1 MSTKELKNIAK
12 ERNLK
17 NYHNLSKED
26 LSRMLKIPIFKTKR
40 YYQNIAKDRNLKNY
54 HNLNKADLIQ
64 LLNMQPEIPISEKPE
79 KPIPKPIPIA
89 EKPIPKPIPIS
100 EKPIPAPRRKPIP
113 APRKISEKPISEK
126 PIPAPRRKP
135 IPISEKPIP
144 ISEKPIPAPRRKPIP
159 APRQNPPTIQKAID
173 TMLGWVDW
181 FRESGKK
188 ITQPISSALNTL
200 KEKINTLFE
209 EKFEVRDGQS
219 ALRQFTREKIIDG
232 KPGYDP
238 KTFFQKTRNILI
250 KFFQEN
256 QNTKMKMIL
265 ICQMQKTDLTT
276 GETIEVEADFHSDIE
291 INIAEKDDK
300 KLLDKMIARIEEV
313 LANFQQSGS
322 NWVFQE
328 IRRLEIHFANWQ
340 PIRGSTFIP
349 LPTKFKNKRAVV
361 NIKNEDNQCFKWCI
375 ARALNPVDKNPNRIT
390 KELIEQAKS
399 LNWNG
404 LKFPVGLKAI
414 KIFET
419 NNPSIAINV
428 FGFEDEV
435 YPLKISKEKKINNI
449 DLLLISD
456 ENKQHYCLINN
467 LSRLIRSSLTN
478 HNGPVEICRS
488 CLNHFPDK
496 DKLQN
501 HEKYCFQN
509 EAIKIEMPKEGS
521 SISFKHHNRAIKV
534 PFVVYADF
542 EAFTKEIKMIPQNDR
557 VSFTQKYQH
566 HQPSGF
572 CYKIVGQNIKR
583 CALFRATE
591 NEDVSRKFV
600 EMLEE
605 DIKKI
610 FQQFNFSKKMAP
622 LTAQELREFLKAPIC
637 WICQKKFQE
646 NDKKVRDHDHFT
658 GKFRGAAH
666 NQCNLQFKKPK
677 FTPVIFHNLSGYD
690 AHLFVKNLGVSEG
703 NIKCIPNNE
712 EKYISFSKEIVVDSW
727 EKDGKKVEVKH
738 EIRFLDSF
746 KFMASS
752 LGGLADNLARSGME
766 KFQNLKKEFKHFEL
780 LTQKG
785 IYPYDYMDC
794 VEKFSET
801 QLPAK
806 EDFYSKLND
815 CEITDKEYKQAQ
827 DIWEKFQIRN
837 LGEYHDLYL
846 KTDVLLLADVFEEFR
861 NICLENYNLDPAW
874 YYTSPGLSWD
884 ALLKHSK
891 VNLEL
896 LTDPDMLLMFE
907 KGIRG
912 GISMISNRH
921 GRANNKFMKEK
932 FDSSQPS
939 KFVPYLDANNLYGW
953 AMMKPL
959 PVGDFHWM
967 TGDELEN
974 WMEFPCVLEVDL
986 EYPAELHDFHNDY
999 PLAPERI
1006 KINKVEKLIP
1016 TLRDKQ
1022 KYVLHRENLQLYLS
1036 LGLKLKWI
1044 HRGIKFRE
1052 KPWMKSYIE
1061 LNTDLRTKG
1070 KNDFEKDF
1078 FKLMN
1083 NSVFGKT
1090 MENIRNRVDVRLVE
1104 NREKAQKLIAKPNL
1118 KHWVCFDENLI
1129 GIHLKRIK
1137 LVFNKPVYCGMSI
1150 LDLSKTLIYDFHY
1163 NYIIPKFGKKQKLL
1177 FTDTDSLC
1185 YEIETDDFFAEI
1197 ADDVEEMF
1205 DTSNF
1210 DKNHPSGIQGK
1221 NKKVPGMM
1229 KDEAGGKIIE
1239 EFVGLRSKL
1248 YSYKMFEGKEE
1259 KKCKGIKKVVVKKQI
1274 SFEDY
1279 KECLLSKQPQMR
1291 KMNVIR
1297 SHQHEIFSETVNKIA
1312 LAADDDKRIILDDGI
1327 STLAFGNKNLHIK

>member
-1 MSTKELKNIAK
+1 MVTRKELKNIAK
-12 ERNLK
+12 ERKLQ

-54 HNLNKADLIQ
+54 QNLKKADLIQ
-64 LLNMQPEIPISEKPE
+64 LLNRNPEIPE
-79 KPIPKPIPIA
+79 KPIPKP
-89 EKPIPKPIPIS
+89 
-100 EKPIPAPRRKPIP
+100 EKPIPAPRR
-113 APRKISEKPISEK
+113 KPISEK

-135 IPISEKPIP
+135 ISEKP
-144 ISEKPIPAPRRKPIP
+144 EKPIPAPRRKPIP
-159 APRQNPPTIQKAID
+159 KPEKPIPAPRRNPPTIQKAID

-200 KEKINTLFE
+200 RKNINTLFE

-219 ALRQFTREKIIDG
+219 ALRQFTREKIIEG

-238 KTFFQKTRNILI
+238 KTFFKKTRNMLI

-276 GETIEVEADFHSDIE
+276 GETIEIEADFHSDIE

-328 IRRLEIHFANWQ
+328 IQRLEIHFANWQ
-340 PIRGSTFIP
+340 PLGGATFIP
-349 LPTKFKNKRAVV
+349 LPAKLKNKKGVI
-361 NIKNEDNQCFKWCI
+361 NIKNEDNQCFKWCVV
-375 ARALNPVDKNPNRIT
+375 RALHPVDQNSNRLT
-390 KELIEQAKS
+390 KELVKQSKS

-419 NNPSIAINV
+419 NNPSISINV

-435 YPLKISKEKKINNI
+435 YPLKIAKEKRINNI
-449 DLLLISD
+449 DLLWISD
-456 ENKQHYCLINN
+456 EKKQHYCLIKD
-467 LSRLIRSSLTN
+467 LSKFLRSSLTK
-478 HNGPVEICRS
+478 HSDAVEICRS
-488 CLNHFPDK
+488 CLNHFPK
-496 DKLQN
+496 GKLKN
-501 HEKYCFQN
+501 HEEYCFQN
-509 EAIKIEMPKEGS
+509 ETIKIEMPKEGS
-521 SISFKHHNRAIKV
+521 SISFMHHNRSIKV

-542 EAFTKEIKMIPQNDR
+542 EAFTKEIKPQNDR
-557 VSFTQKYQH
+557 VAFTQKYQH

-583 CALFRATE
+583 CVLFRAKE

-610 FQQFNFSKKMAP
+610 FQQFNFSKKMVISP
-622 LTAQELREFLKAPIC
+622 QEQKDFLNAEFC
-637 WICQKKFQE
+637 WICQKKFKKDE
-646 NDKKVRDHDHFT
+646 KKVRDHDHFT

-666 NQCNLQFKKPK
+666 NKCNLQFKKPQ

-703 NIKCIPNNE
+703 NINCIPNNE
-712 EKYISFSKEIVVDSW
+712 EKYISFSKEIVVDSYD
-727 EKDGKKVEVKH
+727 KDGKTFDVKH

-752 LGGLADNLARSGME
+752 LAGLVDNLARSGME
-766 KFQNLKKEFKHFEL
+766 KFQNLKKEFKENFEL

-785 IYPYDYMDC
+785 IYPYDYMNC
-794 VEKFSET
+794 LEKFSET
-801 QLPAK
+801 QLPIK

-815 CEITDKEYKQAQ
+815 CEITEKEYKHAQ
-827 DIWEKFQIRN
+827 DIWEKFKIRN

-967 TGDELEN
+967 TGDELWN
-974 WMEFPCVLEVDL
+974 WREFPCVLEVDL
-986 EYPAELHDFHNDY
+986 EYPEELHDFHNDY

-1016 TLRDKQ
+1016 TLLKKE
-1022 KYVLHRENLQLYLS
+1022 KYVLHRENLKLYLS

-1090 MENIRNRVDVRLVE
+1090 MENIRNRVDVRLVG

-1150 LDLSKTLIYDFHY
+1150 LDLSKTMIYDFHY
-1163 NYIIPKFGKKQKLL
+1163 NYIIPKFGKK
-1177 FTDTDSLC
+1177 T
-1185 YEIETDDFFAEI
+1185 ETFI
-1197 ADDVEEMF
+1197 
-1205 DTSNF
+1205 
-1210 DKNHPSGIQGK
+1210 
-1221 NKKVPGMM
+1221 
-1229 KDEAGGKIIE
+1229 
-1239 EFVGLRSKL
+1239 
-1248 YSYKMFEGKEE
+1248 Y
-1259 KKCKGIKKVVVKKQI
+1259 
-1274 SFEDY
+1274 
-1279 KECLLSKQPQMR
+1279 
-1291 KMNVIR
+1291 
-1297 SHQHEIFSETVNKIA
+1297 
-1312 LAADDDKRIILDDGI
+1312 
-1327 STLAFGNKNLHIK
+1327 

>member
-1 MSTKELKNIAK
+1 MVTRKELKNIAK
-12 ERNLK
+12 ERKLQ

-26 LSRMLKIPIFKTKR
+26 LSRMLKIPIFLTKR

-54 HNLNKADLIQ
+54 HNLKKAELIQ
-64 LLNMQPEIPISEKPE
+64 LLNMKPEIPIPAPRTKKSVLPE
-79 KPIPKPIPIA
+79 KPIPAPRTKKSVLP
-89 EKPIPKPIPIS
+89 EKPIPAPRTKKSVLP

-113 APRKISEKPISEK
+113 EK
-126 PIPAPRRKP
+126 PIPAPRR
-135 IPISEKPIP
+135 
-144 ISEKPIPAPRRKPIP
+144 
-159 APRQNPPTIQKAID
+159 NIQKAID
-173 TMLGWVDW
+173 TMLGLVEWLK
-181 FRESGKK
+181 ESGKK
-188 ITQPISSALNTL
+188 ITRTISSTLNTL
-200 KEKINTLFE
+200 RKEINILFE

-219 ALRQFTREKIIDG
+219 ALSQFTREKIIDG

-250 KFFQEN
+250 KIFKEN

-291 INIAEKDDK
+291 INIAEKDK
-300 KLLDKMIARIEEV
+300 NKLFDKMIARIAEV

-322 NWVFQE
+322 NWVFQQ
-328 IRRLEIHFANWQ
+328 IQRLELHFANWQ
-340 PIRGSTFIP
+340 PLGGSTFIP
-349 LPTKFKNKRAVV
+349 LPAKIKNKKAVI
-361 NIKNEDNQCFKWCI
+361 NPKNEDNQCFKWCVV
-375 ARALNPVDKNPNRIT
+375 RALNPVKKNSERIT

-404 LKFPVGLKAI
+404 LKFPVDLKQI
-414 KIFET
+414 KIFEN
-419 NNPSIAINV
+419 NNPSISINV
-428 FGFEDEV
+428 FGYEEEV
-435 YPLKISKEKKINNI
+435 YPLKISKEKRINNI
-449 DLLLISD
+449 DLLLIF
-456 ENKQHYCLINN
+456 EEEKQHYCLINN
-467 LSRLIRSSLTN
+467 LSRLIRSKLTK
-478 HNGPVEICRS
+478 HHETAEICRS
-488 CLNHFPDK
+488 CLNHFPNK
-496 DKLQN
+496 DKLKN
-501 HEKYCFQN
+501 HEEYCFQN
-509 EAIKIEMPKEGS
+509 ETIKIEMPKEGS

-542 EAFTKEIKMIPQNDR
+542 EAFTKEIKTIPQNDR
-557 VSFTQKYQH
+557 VAFTQRYQH

-572 CYKIVGQNIKR
+572 CYKIVGRNIKR
-583 CALFRATE
+583 CVLFRATE

-600 EMLEE
+600 EMLEA
-605 DIKKI
+605 DIKNI
-610 FQQFNFSKKMAP
+610 FKQFNFSKKMVP
-622 LTAQELREFLKAPIC
+622 LTTHELTEFLKAEIC
-637 WICQKKFQE
+637 WICQKRFEK
-646 NDKKVRDHDHFT
+646 DKKVRDHDHFT

-712 EKYISFSKEIVVDSW
+712 EKYISFSKEIVVDSY

-752 LGGLADNLARSGME
+752 LAGLVD
-766 KFQNLKKEFKHFEL
+766 NLKKSGLDKFVYLEKEFKEKFEL

-785 IYPYDYMDC
+785 IYPYDYMNSL
-794 VEKFSET
+794 EKFSET

-806 EDFYSKLND
+806 EEFYSKLND
-815 CEITDKEYKQAQ
+815 CGISDEEYDYAET
-827 DIWEKFQIRN
+827 IWEKFELKN

-861 NICLENYNLDPAW
+861 NICMENYSLDPAW

-891 VNLEL
+891 VKLEL
-896 LTDPDMLLMFE
+896 LSDPDMLLMFE

-912 GISMISNRH
+912 GIAMISNRH
-921 GRANNKFMKEK
+921 GQANNKYMKEK

-967 TGDELEN
+967 TNEELEN
-974 WMEFPCVLEVDL
+974 WRDYPCVLEVDL
-986 EYPAELHDFHNDY
+986 EYPEELHETHNDY
-999 PLAPERI
+999 PLAPERL

-1016 TLRDKQ
+1016 TLLKKE
-1022 KYVLHRENLQLYLS
+1022 KYVLHGQNLKLYLE

-1090 MENIRNRVDVRLVE
+1090 MENIRNRVDVRLVG
-1104 NREKAQKLIAKPNL
+1104 NREKAQKLIVKPNL

-1129 GIHLKRIK
+1129 GVHLKRIK
-1137 LVFNKPVYCGMSI
+1137 MVFNKPVYCGMSI

-1163 NYIIPKFGKKQKLL
+1163 NYIIPKFGARQKLL

-1185 YEIETDDFFAEI
+1185 YEIETEDFFADI

-1210 DKNHPSGIQGK
+1210 EKNHPSGIQGK

-1239 EFVGLRSKL
+1239 EFVGLRAKL

-1259 KKCKGIKKVVVKKQI
+1259 KKCKGIKKVVIKKQI
-1274 SFEDY
+1274 SFDDY
-1279 KECLLSKQPQMR
+1279 KECLLSKQTQMR

-1297 SHQHEIFSETVNKIA
+1297 SHQHELYSETVNKIA
-1312 LAADDDKRIILDDGI
+1312 LAADDDKRIILDDGV
-1327 STLAFGNKNLHIK
+1327 STLAFGNKILPK

>member
-1 MSTKELKNIAK
+1 MVTTKELKNIAK
-12 ERNLK
+12 ERKL

-54 HNLNKADLIQ
+54 QNLKIADLVK
-64 LLNMQPEIPISEKPE
+64 LLNMNPEIPE
-79 KPIPKPIPIA
+79 KPIPKPIP
-89 EKPIPKPIPIS
+89 KP
-100 EKPIPAPRRKPIP
+100 
-113 APRKISEKPISEK
+113 EKPISEK

-135 IPISEKPIP
+135 I
-144 ISEKPIPAPRRKPIP
+144 SEKPIPAPRRKPIP
-159 APRQNPPTIQKAID
+159 KPEKPISEKPIPAPRRNPPTIQKAID

-200 KEKINTLFE
+200 QKKINTLFE

-219 ALRQFTREKIIDG
+219 ALRHFTREKIIDG

-238 KTFFQKTRNILI
+238 KTFFQKTRNMLI
-250 KFFQEN
+250 KFFKEN

-291 INIAEKDDK
+291 INIAEKDK
-300 KLLDKMIARIEEV
+300 NKLLDKMIARIEEV

-328 IRRLEIHFANWQ
+328 IIRLEIHFANWQ
-340 PIRGSTFIP
+340 PLGGSTFIP
-349 LPTKFKNKRAVV
+349 LPAKIKNKKAVI
-361 NIKNEDNQCFKWCI
+361 NPKNEDNQCFKWCVV
-375 ARALNPVDKNPNRIT
+375 RALNPVKKNSERIT
-390 KELIEQAKS
+390 KELIKQAKS
-399 LNWNG
+399 LKWNG
-404 LKFPVGLKAI
+404 LKFPVDLKQI
-414 KIFET
+414 KIFEN
-419 NNPSIAINV
+419 NNPSISINV
-428 FGFEDEV
+428 FGYEEEV
-435 YPLKISKEKKINNI
+435 YPLKISKEKRINNI
-449 DLLLISD
+449 DLLLISV
-456 ENKQHYCLINN
+456 EEKQHYCLINN
-467 LSRLIRSSLTN
+467 MSRLIRSKLTK
-478 HNGPVEICRS
+478 HHETAEICRS
-488 CLNHFPDK
+488 CLNHFPNK
-496 DKLQN
+496 DKLKN
-501 HEKYCFQN
+501 HEEYCFQN
-509 EAIKIEMPKEGS
+509 ETIKIEMPKEGS

-542 EAFTKEIKMIPQNDR
+542 EAFTKEIKTIPQNDR
-557 VSFTQKYQH
+557 VAFTQKYQH

-583 CALFRATE
+583 CVLFRATD

-600 EMLEE
+600 KMLEE
-605 DIKKI
+605 DIKNI
-610 FQQFNFSKKMAP
+610 FKQFNFSKKMLP
-622 LTAQELREFLKAPIC
+622 LTTQEQTEFIKAKIC
-637 WICQKKFQE
+637 WICQKGFEKK
-646 NDKKVRDHDHFT
+646 DKKVRDHDHFT

-666 NQCNLQFKKPK
+666 NPCNLQFKKPK

-690 AHLFVKNLGVSEG
+690 AHLFVKNLGKSEG

-712 EKYISFSKEIVVDSW
+712 EKYISFSKEIVVDSY
-727 EKDGKKVEVKH
+727 EKDGKTIETKH

-752 LGGLADNLARSGME
+752 LGGLVDNLKKSGLD
-766 KFQNLKKEFKHFEL
+766 KFQNLKKEFKEKFEHM
-780 LTQKG
+780 TKKG
-785 IYPYDYMDC
+785 VYPYDYMNC
-794 VEKFSET
+794 LEKFSET
-801 QLPAK
+801 QLPPK
-806 EDFYSKLND
+806 KDFYSKLND
-815 CEITDKEYKQAQ
+815 CEITDEEYEHAESIWKEFKLQ
-827 DIWEKFQIRN
+827 N

-861 NICLENYNLDPAW
+861 NICIENYSLDPAW

-891 VNLEL
+891 VELEL

-967 TGDELEN
+967 TKDEIWN
-974 WMEFPCVLEVDL
+974 WMDYPCVLEVDL
-986 EYPAELHDFHNDY
+986 EYPEELHDFHNDY
-999 PLAPERI
+999 PLAPERL

-1016 TLRDKQ
+1016 TLLKKE
-1022 KYVLHRENLQLYLS
+1022 KYVLHRKNLKLYLE

-1044 HRGIKFRE
+1044 HRGIKFWE

-1090 MENIRNRVDVRLVE
+1090 MENIRNRVDVRLVG

-1129 GIHLKRIK
+1129 GVHLKRIK

-1185 YEIETDDFFAEI
+1185 YEIETDDFFADI

-1210 DKNHPSGIQGK
+1210 EKNHPSGIQGK

-1239 EFVGLRSKL
+1239 EFVGLRAKL

-1259 KKCKGIKKVVVKKQI
+1259 KKCKGIKKVVIKKQI
-1274 SFEDY
+1274 SFDDY

-1297 SHQHEIFSETVNKIA
+1297 SHQHELYSETVNKIA

-1327 STLAFGNKNLHIK
+1327 STLAFGNKILP

>member
-1 MSTKELKNIAK
+1 MMSTKELKNIAK
-12 ERNLK
+12 ERKLQ

-54 HNLNKADLIQ
+54 QNLKIADLVK
-64 LLNMQPEIPISEKPE
+64 LLNMNPEIPIPEKPIPEKPISEKPISE
-79 KPIPKPIPIA
+79 KPIPKP
-89 EKPIPKPIPIS
+89 

-113 APRKISEKPISEK
+113 KPEKPISEK

-135 IPISEKPIP
+135 IP
-144 ISEKPIPAPRRKPIP
+144 EKPIPAPRR
-159 APRQNPPTIQKAID
+159 NPPTIQKAID

-200 KEKINTLFE
+200 RKEINTLFE

-256 QNTKMKMIL
+256 PNTKMKMIL

-276 GETIEVEADFHSDIE
+276 GETIEIEADFHSDIE
-291 INIAEKDDK
+291 INIAEKDK
-300 KLLDKMIARIEEV
+300 NKLLDKMIVRIEEV

-322 NWVFQE
+322 NWVFQQ
-328 IRRLEIHFANWQ
+328 IIRLEIHFANWQ
-340 PIRGSTFIP
+340 PLGGSTFIP
-349 LPTKFKNKRAVV
+349 LPAKIKNKKVV
-361 NIKNEDNQCFKWCI
+361 INPKNEDNQCFKWCVV
-375 ARALNPVDKNPNRIT
+375 RALNPVKKNSERIT

-419 NNPSIAINV
+419 NNPSISINV
-428 FGFEDEV
+428 FGYEEEV
-435 YPLKISKEKKINNI
+435 YPLKISKEKRINNI
-449 DLLLISD
+449 DLLWISD
-456 ENKQHYCLINN
+456 EEKQHYCLINN
-467 LSRLIRSSLTN
+467 MSRLIRSKLTK
-478 HNGPVEICRS
+478 HHETAEICRS
-488 CLNHFPDK
+488 CLNHFPNK
-496 DKLQN
+496 DKLKN
-501 HEKYCFQN
+501 HEEYCFQN
-509 EAIKIEMPKEGS
+509 ETIKIEMPKEGS
-521 SISFKHHNRAIKV
+521 SISFKHHNRSIKV

-542 EAFTKEIKMIPQNDR
+542 EAFTKEIKTIPQNDR
-557 VSFTQKYQH
+557 VAFTQKYQH

-583 CALFRATE
+583 CVLFRAAK

-610 FQQFNFSKKMAP
+610 FQQFNFSKKMVISP
-622 LTAQELREFLKAPIC
+622 QEQKDFLNAEFC
-637 WICQKKFQE
+637 WICQKKFKKDE
-646 NDKKVRDHDHFT
+646 KKVRDHDHFT

-666 NQCNLQFKKPK
+666 NKCNLQFKKPQ

-727 EKDGKKVEVKH
+727 EKDGKTFDVKH

-752 LGGLADNLARSGME
+752 LSGLVDNLARSGME
-766 KFQNLKKEFKHFEL
+766 KFQNLKKEFKENFEL

-785 IYPYDYMDC
+785 VYPYDYMNC
-794 VEKFSET
+794 LEKFSET
-801 QLPAK
+801 QLPIK

-815 CEITDKEYKQAQ
+815 CNITDKEYKHAQ
-827 DIWEKFQIRN
+827 DIWEKFGINN

-921 GRANNKFMKEK
+921 GRANNKFMKEQ
-932 FDSSQPS
+932 FDSSRPS
-939 KFVPYLDANNLYGW
+939 KFVTYLDANNLYGW

-959 PVGDFHWM
+959 PVGNFHWM
-967 TGDELEN
+967 TGDELWN

-986 EYPAELHDFHNDY
+986 EYPEELHDFHNDY

-1016 TLRDKQ
+1016 TLLKKE
-1022 KYVLHRENLQLYLS
+1022 KYVLHRENLKLYLS

-1090 MENIRNRVDVRLVE
+1090 MENIRNRVDVRLVG

-1118 KHWVCFDENLI
+1118 KHWICFDENLI

-1150 LDLSKTLIYDFHY
+1150 LDLSKTMIYDFHY

-1185 YEIETDDFFAEI
+1185 YEIETEDFFADI
-1197 ADDVEEMF
+1197 AGDVKELF

-1327 STLAFGNKNLHIK
+1327 STLAFGNKNLLK

>member
-12 ERNLK
+12 ERKLK

-26 LSRMLKIPIFKTKR
+26 LSRILKIPIFLTTR

-54 HNLNKADLIQ
+54 HNLKKADLIQ
-64 LLNMQPEIPISEKPE
+64 LLNMKPEIPIPV
-79 KPIPKPIPIA
+79 
-89 EKPIPKPIPIS
+89 S
-100 EKPIPAPRRKPIP
+100 EKPIPAPRKILEKPIPEKPIPAPRKVAEKPIP
-113 APRKISEKPISEK
+113 APRKIPEKPIPEKPIPAPRKVAEK
-126 PIPAPRRKP
+126 PIPAPRR
-135 IPISEKPIP
+135 
-144 ISEKPIPAPRRKPIP
+144 
-159 APRQNPPTIQKAID
+159 NPPTIQKAID
-173 TMLGWVDW
+173 TMLGWMDW
-181 FRESGKK
+181 LKESGKK
-188 ITQPISSALNTL
+188 ITRPISSALKNL

-209 EKFEVRDGQS
+209 EKFVVRDGQS
-219 ALRQFTREKIIDG
+219 ALSQFTREKIIDG

-250 KFFQEN
+250 KFFKEN
-256 QNTKMKMIL
+256 KNTKMKMIL

-276 GETIEVEADFHSDIE
+276 GDTVEVEADFHSDIE
-291 INIAEKDDK
+291 INIAEKDK
-300 KLLDKMIARIEEV
+300 NKLLDKMIARIEEV

-322 NWVFQE
+322 NWVFQQ
-328 IRRLEIHFANWQ
+328 IIRLEIHFANWQ
-340 PIRGSTFIP
+340 PLGGSTFIP
-349 LPTKFKNKRAVV
+349 LPAKIKNKKAVI
-361 NIKNEDNQCFKWCI
+361 NPKNEDNQCFKWCVV
-375 ARALNPVDKNPNRIT
+375 RALNPVKKNSERIT

-404 LKFPVGLKAI
+404 LKFPVDLKQI
-414 KIFET
+414 KIFEN
-419 NNPSIAINV
+419 NNPSISINV
-428 FGFEDEV
+428 FGYEEEV
-435 YPLKISKEKKINNI
+435 YPLKISKEKRINNI
-449 DLLLISD
+449 DLLLILD
-456 ENKQHYCLINN
+456 EKKQHYCLINN
-467 LSRLIRSSLTN
+467 LSRLIRSKLTK
-478 HNGPVEICRS
+478 HHETAEICRS
-488 CLNHFPDK
+488 CLNHFPDQK
-496 DKLQN
+496 KLKN
-501 HEKYCFQN
+501 HEEYCFQN
-509 EAIKIEMPKEGS
+509 ETIKIEMPKEGS

-542 EAFTKEIKMIPQNDR
+542 EAFTKEIKTIPQNDR
-557 VSFTQKYQH
+557 VAFTQKYQH

-572 CYKIVGQNIKR
+572 CYKIVGRNIKR
-583 CALFRATE
+583 CVLFRATE

-605 DIKKI
+605 DIKNI
-610 FQQFNFSKKMAP
+610 FKQFNFSKKMLP
-622 LTAQELREFLKAPIC
+622 LTTQEQTEFIKAKIC
-637 WICQKKFQE
+637 WICQKRFNEK
-646 NDKKVRDHDHFT
+646 DKKVRDHDHFT

-666 NQCNLQFKKPK
+666 NPCNLQFKKPK

-690 AHLFVKNLGVSEG
+690 AHLFVKNLGKSEG

-712 EKYISFSKEIVVDSW
+712 EKYISFSKEIVVDSY

-752 LGGLADNLARSGME
+752 LGGLVD
-766 KFQNLKKEFKHFEL
+766 NLKKSGLDKFVYLEKEFKEKFEV

-785 IYPYDYMDC
+785 IYPYDYMNSL
-794 VEKFSET
+794 EKFSET
-801 QLPAK
+801 QLPPK
-806 EDFYSKLND
+806 QDFYSKLND
-815 CEITDKEYKQAQ
+815 CGVTDKEYDYAQ
-827 DIWEKFQIRN
+827 TIWEKFELKN

-861 NICLENYNLDPAW
+861 NICMENYSLDPAW
-874 YYTSPGLSWD
+874 YYSSPGLSWD

-891 VNLEL
+891 VKLEL

-921 GRANNKFMKEK
+921 GRANNKYMKEK

-967 TGDELEN
+967 NKEELEN
-974 WMEFPCVLEVDL
+974 WMDYPCVLEVDL
-986 EYPAELHDFHNDY
+986 EYPEELHETHNDY
-999 PLAPERI
+999 PLAPERL

-1016 TLRDKQ
+1016 TLLKKE
-1022 KYVLHRENLQLYLS
+1022 KYVLHGQNLKLYLE

-1090 MENIRNRVDVRLVE
+1090 MENIRNRVDVRLVG
-1104 NREKAQKLIAKPNL
+1104 NREKAQKLIVKPNL

-1129 GIHLKRIK
+1129 GVHLKRIK

-1185 YEIETDDFFAEI
+1185 YEIETDDFFTDI

-1210 DKNHPSGIQGK
+1210 EKNHPSGIHGK

-1239 EFVGLRSKL
+1239 EFVGLRAKL

-1259 KKCKGIKKVVVKKQI
+1259 KKCKGIKKVVIKKQI
-1274 SFEDY
+1274 SFDDY
-1279 KECLLSKQPQMR
+1279 KECLFSGASQMR
-1291 KMNVIR
+1291 KMDVIR
-1297 SHQHEIFSETVNKIA
+1297 SHQHELYSETVNKIA
-1312 LAADDDKRIILDDGI
+1312 LAADDDKRIILDDGV
-1327 STLAFGNKNLHIK
+1327 STLAFGNKILPK

>member
-1 MSTKELKNIAK
+1 MVTRKELKNIAK
-12 ERNLK
+12 ERKL

-54 HNLNKADLIQ
+54 QNLKKADLIQ
-64 LLNMQPEIPISEKPE
+64 LLNMNPEISEKPIPAPRTKKSVLPEKTIPAPRTKKSVLPE
-79 KPIPKPIPIA
+79 KPIPAPRTKKSVLP
-89 EKPIPKPIPIS
+89 

-113 APRKISEKPISEK
+113 K
-126 PIPAPRRKP
+126 PIPAPRR
-135 IPISEKPIP
+135 
-144 ISEKPIPAPRRKPIP
+144 
-159 APRQNPPTIQKAID
+159 NPPTIQKAID

-200 KEKINTLFE
+200 RKKINTLFE

-219 ALRQFTREKIIDG
+219 ALRHFTREKIIDG

-256 QNTKMKMIL
+256 PNTKMKMIL

-322 NWVFQE
+322 NWVFQ
-328 IRRLEIHFANWQ
+328 IQRLEIHFANWQ
-340 PIRGSTFIP
+340 PLGGSTFIP
-349 LPTKFKNKRAVV
+349 LPAKLKNKKGVI
-361 NIKNEDNQCFKWCI
+361 NIKNEDNQCFKWCVV
-375 ARALNPVDKNPNRIT
+375 RALNPVDQNSNRLT
-390 KELIEQAKS
+390 KELVKQSKS

-419 NNPSIAINV
+419 NNPSISINV

-435 YPLKISKEKKINNI
+435 YPLKISKEKRINNI
-449 DLLLISD
+449 DLLWISD
-456 ENKQHYCLINN
+456 EKKQHYCVIKD
-467 LSRLIRSSLTN
+467 LSKFLRSSLTK
-478 HNGPVEICRS
+478 HHETVEICRS
-488 CLNHFPDK
+488 CLNHFPK
-496 DKLQN
+496 GKLKN
-501 HEKYCFQN
+501 HEEYCFQN
-509 EAIKIEMPKEGS
+509 ETIKIEMPKEES
-521 SISFKHHNRAIKV
+521 SISFKHHNRSIKV

-542 EAFTKEIKMIPQNDR
+542 EAFTKEIKTIPQNDR
-557 VSFTQKYQH
+557 VAFTQKYQR

-583 CALFRATE
+583 CVLFRAAK

-610 FQQFNFSKKMAP
+610 FQQFNFSKKMVISP
-622 LTAQELREFLKAPIC
+622 QEQKDFLNAEFC
-637 WICQKKFQE
+637 WICQKKFKKDE
-646 NDKKVRDHDHFT
+646 KKVRDHDHFT

-666 NQCNLQFKKPK
+666 NKCNLQFKKPQ

-727 EKDGKKVEVKH
+727 EKDGKTFDVKH

-752 LGGLADNLARSGME
+752 LAGLVDNLARSGME
-766 KFQNLKKEFKHFEL
+766 KFQNLKKEFKENFEL

-785 IYPYDYMDC
+785 VYPYDYMNC
-794 VEKFSET
+794 LEKFSET
-801 QLPAK
+801 QLPIK

-815 CEITDKEYKQAQ
+815 CNITDKEYKHAQ
-827 DIWEKFQIRN
+827 DIWEKFGINN

-921 GRANNKFMKEK
+921 GRANNKFMKEQ
-932 FDSSQPS
+932 FDSSRPS
-939 KFVPYLDANNLYGW
+939 KFVTYLDANNLYGW

-967 TGDELEN
+967 TGDELER
-974 WMEFPCVLEVDL
+974 WREFPCVLEVDL
-986 EYPAELHDFHNDY
+986 EYPEELHDFHNDY

-1016 TLRDKQ
+1016 TLGDKQ
-1022 KYVLHRENLQLYLS
+1022 KYVLHRENLKLYLS

-1052 KPWMKSYIE
+1052 KPWMRSYIE

-1090 MENIRNRVDVRLVE
+1090 MENIRNRVDVRLVG

-1118 KHWVCFDENLI
+1118 KHWICFDENLI

-1150 LDLSKTLIYDFHY
+1150 LDLSKTMIYDFHY

-1185 YEIETDDFFAEI
+1185 YEIETEDFFADI
-1197 ADDVEEMF
+1197 AGDVKELF

-1239 EFVGLRSKL
+1239 EFVGLRSEL

-1291 KMNVIR
+1291 KINVIR

-1312 LAADDDKRIILDDGI
+1312 LSANDDKRIILDDGI
-1327 STLAFGNKNLHIK
+1327 STLALGNKNLLK

>member
-1 MSTKELKNIAK
+1 MVSTKELKNIAK
-12 ERNLK
+12 EKKLK

-26 LSRMLKIPIFKTKR
+26 LSRMLKIPIFLTKR

-54 HNLNKADLIQ
+54 HNLKKADLIQ
-64 LLNMQPEIPISEKPE
+64 LLNMKPEIPIPV
-79 KPIPKPIPIA
+79 
-89 EKPIPKPIPIS
+89 S

-113 APRKISEKPISEK
+113 EKPIPAPRKVAEKPIPEKPIPAPRKVAEK
-126 PIPAPRRKP
+126 PIPAPRR
-135 IPISEKPIP
+135 
-144 ISEKPIPAPRRKPIP
+144 
-159 APRQNPPTIQKAID
+159 NPPTIQKAID
-173 TMLGWVDW
+173 TMLGWMDW
-181 FRESGKK
+181 LKESGKK
-188 ITQPISSALNTL
+188 ITRPISSALKNL

-209 EKFEVRDGQS
+209 EKFVVRDGQS
-219 ALRQFTREKIIDG
+219 ALRQFAREKIIDG

-250 KFFQEN
+250 KFFKEN
-256 QNTKMKMIL
+256 KNTKMKMIL

-276 GETIEVEADFHSDIE
+276 GDTVEVEADFHSDIE
-291 INIAEKDDK
+291 INIAEKDK
-300 KLLDKMIARIEEV
+300 NKLLDKMIARIEEV

-322 NWVFQE
+322 NWVFQQ
-328 IRRLEIHFANWQ
+328 IIRLEIHFANWQ
-340 PIRGSTFIP
+340 PLGGSTFIP
-349 LPTKFKNKRAVV
+349 LPAKIKNKKAVI
-361 NIKNEDNQCFKWCI
+361 NPKNEDNQCFKWCVV
-375 ARALNPVDKNPNRIT
+375 RALNPVKKNSERIT
-390 KELIEQAKS
+390 KELIEQDKS

-404 LKFPVGLKAI
+404 LKFPVDLKQI
-414 KIFET
+414 KIFEN
-419 NNPSIAINV
+419 NNPSISINV
-428 FGFEDEV
+428 FGYEEEV
-435 YPLKISKEKKINNI
+435 YPLKISKEKRINNI
-449 DLLLISD
+449 DLLLILD
-456 ENKQHYCLINN
+456 EKKQHYCLINN
-467 LSRLIRSSLTN
+467 LSRLIRSKLTK
-478 HNGPVEICRS
+478 HHETAEICRS
-488 CLNHFPDK
+488 CLNHFPDQK
-496 DKLQN
+496 KLKN
-501 HEKYCFQN
+501 HEEYCFQN
-509 EAIKIEMPKEGS
+509 ETIKIEMPKEGS

-542 EAFTKEIKMIPQNDR
+542 EAFTKEIKTIPQNDR
-557 VSFTQKYQH
+557 VAFTQKYQH

-572 CYKIVGQNIKR
+572 CYKIVGRNIKR
-583 CALFRATE
+583 CVLFRAME
-591 NEDVSRKFV
+591 NEDVSKKFV

-605 DIKKI
+605 DIKNI
-610 FQQFNFSKKMAP
+610 FKQFNFSKKMLP
-622 LTAQELREFLKAPIC
+622 LTTQEQTEFIKAKIC
-637 WICQKKFQE
+637 WICQKGFEKK
-646 NDKKVRDHDHFT
+646 DKKVRDHDHFT

-666 NQCNLQFKKPK
+666 NPCNLQFKKPK

-690 AHLFVKNLGVSEG
+690 AHLFVKNLGKSEG

-712 EKYISFSKEIVVDSW
+712 EKYISFSKEIVVDSY

-752 LGGLADNLARSGME
+752 LGGLVD
-766 KFQNLKKEFKHFEL
+766 NLKKSGLDKFVYLEKEFKEKFEL

-785 IYPYDYMDC
+785 IYPYDYMNSF
-794 VEKFSET
+794 EKFSET
-801 QLPAK
+801 QLPPK
-806 EDFYSKLND
+806 KDFYSKLND
-815 CEITDKEYKQAQ
+815 CGVSEEEYEHTKIIWKEFELK
-827 DIWEKFQIRN
+827 N

-861 NICLENYNLDPAW
+861 NICMENYSLDPAW

-891 VNLEL
+891 VKLEL

-921 GRANNKFMKEK
+921 GRANNKYMKEK

-967 TGDELEN
+967 NKEELEN
-974 WMEFPCVLEVDL
+974 WMDYPCVLEVDL
-986 EYPAELHDFHNDY
+986 EYPEELHETHNDY
-999 PLAPERI
+999 PLAPERL

-1016 TLRDKQ
+1016 TLLKKE
-1022 KYVLHRENLQLYLS
+1022 KYVLHGQNLKLYLE

-1090 MENIRNRVDVRLVE
+1090 MENIRNRVDVRLVG
-1104 NREKAQKLIAKPNL
+1104 NREKAQKLIVKPNL
-1118 KHWVCFDENLI
+1118 KYWVCFDENLI
-1129 GIHLKRIK
+1129 GVHLKRIK

-1163 NYIIPKFGKKQKLL
+1163 NYIIPKFGKKKNFYLQIQIHFVMKLRQMT
-1177 FTDTDSLC
+1177 F
-1185 YEIETDDFFAEI
+1185 
-1197 ADDVEEMF
+1197 
-1205 DTSNF
+1205 
-1210 DKNHPSGIQGK
+1210 
-1221 NKKVPGMM
+1221 
-1229 KDEAGGKIIE
+1229 
-1239 EFVGLRSKL
+1239 LRIL
-1248 YSYKMFEGKEE
+1248 RTMW
-1259 KKCKGIKKVVVKKQI
+1259 KKCLIRVILRKITPVESMEKIKK
-1274 SFEDY
+1274 Y
-1279 KECLLSKQPQMR
+1279 L
-1291 KMNVIR
+1291 
-1297 SHQHEIFSETVNKIA
+1297 
-1312 LAADDDKRIILDDGI
+1312 G
-1327 STLAFGNKNLHIK
+1327 

>member
-12 ERNLK
+12 ERKLQ

-64 LLNMQPEIPISEKPE
+64 LLNMNPEIPE
-79 KPIPKPIPIA
+79 KPIPKPIPA
-89 EKPIPKPIPIS
+89 PRTKKSVLPEKPIPAPRTKKSVLP
-100 EKPIPAPRRKPIP
+100 EKPIPAPRRNIQKVIP
-113 APRKISEKPISEK
+113 E
-126 PIPAPRRKP
+126 
-135 IPISEKPIP
+135 
-144 ISEKPIPAPRRKPIP
+144 KPIP

-200 KEKINTLFE
+200 RKNINTLFE
-209 EKFEVRDGQS
+209 EKFEVIDGQS

-340 PIRGSTFIP
+340 PLGGSTFIP
-349 LPTKFKNKRAVV
+349 LPAKLKNKKGVI
-361 NIKNEDNQCFKWCI
+361 NIKNEDNQCFKWCVV
-375 ARALNPVDKNPNRIT
+375 RALNPVDQNSNRLT
-390 KELIEQAKS
+390 KELVQQSKS

-404 LKFPVGLKAI
+404 LKFPVDLKQI
-414 KIFET
+414 KIFEN
-419 NNPSIAINV
+419 NNPSISINV

-435 YPLKISKEKKINNI
+435 YPLKIAKEKRINNI
-449 DLLLISD
+449 DLLWISD
-456 ENKQHYCLINN
+456 EKKQHYCVIKD
-467 LSRLIRSSLTN
+467 LSKFLRSSLTK
-478 HNGPVEICRS
+478 HHETVEICRS
-488 CLNHFPDK
+488 CLNHFPK
-496 DKLQN
+496 GKLQN
-501 HEKYCFQN
+501 HEEYCFQN
-509 EAIKIEMPKEGS
+509 ETIKIEMPKEGS
-521 SISFKHHNRAIKV
+521 SISFKHHNRSIKV

-542 EAFTKEIKMIPQNDR
+542 EAFTKEIKTIPQNER
-557 VSFTQKYQH
+557 VAFTQKYQH

-583 CALFRATE
+583 CVLFRATD

-610 FQQFNFSKKMAP
+610 FQQFNFSKKMVISS
-622 LTAQELREFLKAPIC
+622 QEQKDFLNAEFC
-637 WICQKKFQE
+637 WICQKKFKKDE
-646 NDKKVRDHDHFT
+646 KKVRDHDHFT

-666 NQCNLQFKKPK
+666 NKCNLQFKKPQ

-727 EKDGKKVEVKH
+727 EKDGKTFDVKH

-752 LGGLADNLARSGME
+752 LSGLADNLARSGME
-766 KFQNLKKEFKHFEL
+766 KFQNLKKEFKENFEL

-785 IYPYDYMDC
+785 VYPYDYMNC
-794 VEKFSET
+794 LEKFSET

-815 CEITDKEYKQAQ
+815 CEITDKEYEHAQ
-827 DIWEKFQIRN
+827 DIWEKFQIHN

-986 EYPAELHDFHNDY
+986 EYPEELHDFHNDY

-1022 KYVLHRENLQLYLS
+1022 KYVLHRENLKLYLS

-1104 NREKAQKLIAKPNL
+1104 NREKAKKLIAKPNL

-1129 GIHLKRIK
+1129 GVHLKRIK

-1185 YEIETDDFFAEI
+1185 YEIETDDFFADI
-1197 ADDVEEMF
+1197 AGDVKELF

-1210 DKNHPSGIQGK
+1210 EKNHPSGIQGK

-1327 STLAFGNKNLHIK
+1327 STLALGNKNLLIK

>member
-1 MSTKELKNIAK
+1 MVTRKELKNIAK
-12 ERNLK
+12 ERKLQ

-26 LSRMLKIPIFKTKR
+26 LSRMLKIPIFLTKR

-54 HNLNKADLIQ
+54 HNLKKGELIQ
-64 LLNMQPEIPISEKPE
+64 LLNMNPEIPIPAKKSVLPE
-79 KPIPKPIPIA
+79 KPIPAKKSVLP
-89 EKPIPKPIPIS
+89 EKPIPAPRTKKS
-100 EKPIPAPRRKPIP
+100 VLLEKPIPAPRRKPIP
-113 APRKISEKPISEK
+113 EK
-126 PIPAPRRKP
+126 PIPAPRR
-135 IPISEKPIP
+135 
-144 ISEKPIPAPRRKPIP
+144 
-159 APRQNPPTIQKAID
+159 NPPTIQKAID

-181 FRESGKK
+181 LKESGKT
-188 ITQPISSALNTL
+188 ITMPISSALNTL
-200 KEKINTLFE
+200 KKKINTLFE
-209 EKFEVRDGQS
+209 EKFKVRDGQS
-219 ALRQFTREKIIDG
+219 ALSQFTREKIIDG

-276 GETIEVEADFHSDIE
+276 GDTVEIEADFHSDIE
-291 INIAEKDDK
+291 INIAEKDK
-300 KLLDKMIARIEEV
+300 NKLLDKMITRIEEV
-313 LANFQQSGS
+313 LARFQQSGS
-322 NWVFQE
+322 NWVFQQ
-328 IRRLEIHFANWQ
+328 IIRLEIHFANWQ
-340 PIRGSTFIP
+340 PLGGSTFIP
-349 LPTKFKNKRAVV
+349 LPAKIKNKKAVI
-361 NIKNEDNQCFKWCI
+361 NPKNEDNQCFKWCVT
-375 ARALNPVDKNPNRIT
+375 RALNPVNKNSERVS

-399 LNWNG
+399 LKWNG
-404 LKFPVGLKAI
+404 LKFPVDLKQI
-414 KIFET
+414 KIFEN

-435 YPLKISKEKKINNI
+435 YPLKISKEKRINNI
-449 DLLLISD
+449 DLLLISV
-456 ENKQHYCLINN
+456 EEKQHYCLINN
-467 LSRLIRSSLTN
+467 MSRLIRSKLTK
-478 HNGPVEICRS
+478 HHKTAEICRS
-488 CLNHFPDK
+488 CLNHFPNK
-496 DKLQN
+496 DKLKN
-501 HEKYCFQN
+501 HEEYCFQN
-509 EAIKIEMPKEGS
+509 ETIKIEMPKEGS

-542 EAFTKEIKMIPQNDR
+542 EAFTKEIKTIPQNDR
-557 VSFTQKYQH
+557 VAFTQKYQH

-572 CYKIVGQNIKR
+572 CYKIVGRNIKR
-583 CALFRATE
+583 CVLFRATE

-610 FQQFNFSKKMAP
+610 FQQFNFSKKMVP
-622 LTAQELREFLKAPIC
+622 LTTQELREFLKAPIC
-637 WICQKKFQE
+637 WICQKRFEE

-666 NQCNLQFKKPK
+666 NKCNLQFKKPQ

-712 EKYISFSKEIVVDSW
+712 EKYISFSKEIVVDAYDKD
-727 EKDGKKVEVKH
+727 EKTIEIKH

-752 LGGLADNLARSGME
+752 LGGLADNLKKSGLD
-766 KFQNLKKEFKHFEL
+766 KFVYLEKEFKEKFEL

-785 IYPYDYMDC
+785 IYPYDYMTSL
-794 VEKFSET
+794 EKFSET

-806 EDFYSKLND
+806 EEFYSKLND
-815 CEITDKEYKQAQ
+815 CGVTDKEYDYAQ
-827 DIWEKFQIRN
+827 TIWEKFGINN

-861 NICLENYNLDPAW
+861 NICMENYSLDPAW

-896 LTDPDMLLMFE
+896 LSDPDMLLMFE

-921 GRANNKFMKEK
+921 GRANNKYMKEK

-967 TGDELEN
+967 TNAELEN
-974 WMEFPCVLEVDL
+974 WREFPCVLEVDL
-986 EYPAELHDFHNDY
+986 EYPEKLHELHNDY
-999 PLAPERI
+999 PLAPERL

-1016 TLRDKQ
+1016 TLLKKE
-1022 KYVLHRENLQLYLS
+1022 KYVLHSQNLKLYLE

-1052 KPWMKSYIE
+1052 EPWMKSYIE

-1090 MENIRNRVDVRLVE
+1090 MENIRNRVDVRLVG

-1129 GIHLKRIK
+1129 GVHLKRIK

-1150 LDLSKTLIYDFHY
+1150 LDLSKSLIYDFHY

-1185 YEIETDDFFAEI
+1185 YEIETDDFFADI

-1210 DKNHPSGIQGK
+1210 EKNHPSGIQGK

-1239 EFVGLRSKL
+1239 EFVGLRAKL
-1248 YSYKMFEGKEE
+1248 YSYKMFEGKAE

-1274 SFEDY
+1274 SFDDY
-1279 KECLLSKQPQMR
+1279 KECLFSGASQMR

-1312 LAADDDKRIILDDGI
+1312 LSANDDKRIILDDGI
-1327 STLAFGNKNLHIK
+1327 STLALGNKILPK

>member
-12 ERNLK
+12 ERKLQ

-26 LSRMLKIPIFKTKR
+26 LSRMLKIPIFLTKR

-64 LLNMQPEIPISEKPE
+64 LLNMNPEIPISEKPIPKPEKPLPE
-79 KPIPKPIPIA
+79 KPIPKPEKPLP
-89 EKPIPKPIPIS
+89 EKPIP

-113 APRKISEKPISEK
+113 KPEKPISEK

-135 IPISEKPIP
+135 IPEKPI
-144 ISEKPIPAPRRKPIP
+144 SEKPIP

-200 KEKINTLFE
+200 RKKKNTLFE

-250 KFFQEN
+250 KIFKEN
-256 QNTKMKMIL
+256 KNTKMKMIL

-276 GETIEVEADFHSDIE
+276 GDTVEVEADFHSDIE
-291 INIAEKDDK
+291 INIAEKDEN

-328 IRRLEIHFANWQ
+328 IQRLEIHFANWQ
-340 PIRGSTFIP
+340 PLGGSTFIP
-349 LPTKFKNKRAVV
+349 LPAKLKNKKAVI
-361 NIKNEDNQCFKWCI
+361 NLKNEDNQCFKWCVV
-375 ARALNPVDKNPNRIT
+375 RALNPVKKNSERIT

-414 KIFET
+414 NIFEN
-419 NNPSIAINV
+419 NNPSISINV
-428 FGFEDEV
+428 FGYEEEV
-435 YPLKISKEKKINNI
+435 YPLKISKEKRINNT
-449 DLLLISD
+449 DLLWISD
-456 ENKQHYCLINN
+456 EEKQHYCLINN
-467 LSRLIRSSLTN
+467 MSRLIRSKLTK
-478 HNGPVEICRS
+478 HHETAEICRS
-488 CLNHFPDK
+488 CLNHFPNK
-496 DKLQN
+496 DKLKN
-501 HEKYCFQN
+501 HEEYCFQN
-509 EAIKIEMPKEGS
+509 ETIKIEMPKEGS
-521 SISFKHHNRAIKV
+521 SISFKHHNRSIKV

-542 EAFTKEIKMIPQNDR
+542 EAFTKEIKTIPQNDR
-557 VSFTQKYQH
+557 VAFTQKYQR

-583 CALFRATE
+583 CVLFRAAK

-610 FQQFNFSKKMAP
+610 FQQFNFSKKMVISP
-622 LTAQELREFLKAPIC
+622 QEQKDFLNAEFC
-637 WICQKKFQE
+637 WICQKKFKKDE
-646 NDKKVRDHDHFT
+646 KKVRDHDHFT

-666 NQCNLQFKKPK
+666 NKCNLQFKKPQ

-727 EKDGKKVEVKH
+727 ERDGKTFDVKH

-752 LGGLADNLARSGME
+752 LAGLVDNLARSGME
-766 KFQNLKKEFKHFEL
+766 KFQNLKKEFKENFEI

-785 IYPYDYMDC
+785 IYPYDYMNC
-794 VEKFSET
+794 LEKFSET
-801 QLPAK
+801 QLPIK

-815 CEITDKEYKQAQ
+815 CNITDKEYKHAQ
-827 DIWEKFQIRN
+827 DIWEKFKINN

-861 NICLENYNLDPAW
+861 NICMENYSLDPAW

-939 KFVPYLDANNLYGW
+939 KFVTYLDANNLYGW

-967 TGDELEN
+967 TGDELWN

-986 EYPAELHDFHNDY
+986 EYPEELHDFHNDY
-999 PLAPERI
+999 PLAPERL

-1016 TLRDKQ
+1016 TLWKKE
-1022 KYVLHRENLQLYLS
+1022 KYVLHRENLKLYLS

-1061 LNTDLRTKG
+1061 LNTNLRTKG

-1090 MENIRNRVDVRLVE
+1090 MENIRNRVDVRLVG

-1118 KHWVCFDENLI
+1118 KHWICFDENLI

-1150 LDLSKTLIYDFHY
+1150 LDLSKTMIYDFHY

-1185 YEIETDDFFAEI
+1185 YEIETEDFFADI
-1197 ADDVEEMF
+1197 AGDVKELF

-1327 STLAFGNKNLHIK
+1327 STLAFGNKNLLK

>member
-1 MSTKELKNIAK
+1 MVTTKELKNIAK
-12 ERNLK
+12 ERKL

-54 HNLNKADLIQ
+54 QNLKIADLVK
-64 LLNMQPEIPISEKPE
+64 LLNMNPEIPE
-79 KPIPKPIPIA
+79 KPIPKPIP
-89 EKPIPKPIPIS
+89 KP
-100 EKPIPAPRRKPIP
+100 
-113 APRKISEKPISEK
+113 EKPISEK

-135 IPISEKPIP
+135 I
-144 ISEKPIPAPRRKPIP
+144 SEKPIPAPRRKPIP
-159 APRQNPPTIQKAID
+159 KPEKPIPAPRRNPPTIQKAID

-200 KEKINTLFE
+200 RKKINTLFE

-219 ALRQFTREKIIDG
+219 ALSQFTREKIIDG

-250 KFFQEN
+250 KIFKEN

-291 INIAEKDDK
+291 INIAEKDK
-300 KLLDKMIARIEEV
+300 NKLLDKMIARIEEV

-328 IRRLEIHFANWQ
+328 IQRLEIHFANWQ
-340 PIRGSTFIP
+340 PLGGSTFIP
-349 LPTKFKNKRAVV
+349 LPAKIKNKKGVI
-361 NIKNEDNQCFKWCI
+361 NIKNEDNQCFKWCVV
-375 ARALNPVDKNPNRIT
+375 RALNPIDQNSNRLT
-390 KELIEQAKS
+390 KELVKQSKS

-419 NNPSIAINV
+419 NNPSISINV

-435 YPLKISKEKKINNI
+435 YPLKISKEKRINNI
-449 DLLLISD
+449 DLLWISD
-456 ENKQHYCLINN
+456 EKKQHYCVIKD
-467 LSRLIRSSLTN
+467 LSKFLRSSLTK
-478 HNGPVEICRS
+478 HHETVEICRS
-488 CLNHFPDK
+488 CLNHFPK
-496 DKLQN
+496 GKLKN
-501 HEKYCFQN
+501 HEEYCFQN
-509 EAIKIEMPKEGS
+509 ETVKIEMPKEGS
-521 SISFKHHNRAIKV
+521 SISFKHHNRSIKV

-542 EAFTKEIKMIPQNDR
+542 EAFTKEIKTIPQNDR
-557 VSFTQKYQH
+557 VAFTQKYQH

-583 CALFRATE
+583 CVLFRAAK

-610 FQQFNFSKKMAP
+610 FQQFNFSKKMVISP
-622 LTAQELREFLKAPIC
+622 QEQKDFLNAEFC
-637 WICQKKFQE
+637 WICQKKFKKDE
-646 NDKKVRDHDHFT
+646 KKVRDHDHFT

-666 NQCNLQFKKPK
+666 NKCNLQFKKPQ

-690 AHLFVKNLGVSEG
+690 AHLFVKNLGVSDG

-727 EKDGKKVEVKH
+727 EKDGKTFEVKH

-752 LGGLADNLARSGME
+752 LAGLVDNLARSGME
-766 KFQNLKKEFKHFEL
+766 KFQNLKKEFKENFKL

-785 IYPYDYMDC
+785 VYPYDYMNC
-794 VEKFSET
+794 LEKFSET
-801 QLPAK
+801 QLPIK

-815 CEITDKEYKQAQ
+815 CNITDKEYKHAQ
-827 DIWEKFQIRN
+827 DIWEKFGINN

-921 GRANNKFMKEK
+921 GRANNKYMKEK

-959 PVGDFHWM
+959 PVGGFHWM
-967 TGDELEN
+967 TGDELER
-974 WMEFPCVLEVDL
+974 WREFPCVLEVDL
-986 EYPAELHDFHNDY
+986 EYPEELHDFHNDY

-1016 TLRDKQ
+1016 TLGDKQ
-1022 KYVLHRENLQLYLS
+1022 KYVLHRENLKLYLS

-1090 MENIRNRVDVRLVE
+1090 MENIRNRVDVRLVG

-1118 KHWVCFDENLI
+1118 KHWICFDENLI

-1150 LDLSKTLIYDFHY
+1150 LDLSKTMIYDFHY

-1185 YEIETDDFFAEI
+1185 YEIETEDFFADI
-1197 ADDVEEMF
+1197 AGDVKELF

-1312 LAADDDKRIILDDGI
+1312 LSANDDKRIILDDGI
-1327 STLAFGNKNLHIK
+1327 STLAFGNKNLLK

>member
-1 MSTKELKNIAK
+1 MSTKELKYIAK
-12 ERNLK
+12 ERKLQ

-26 LSRMLKIPIFKTKR
+26 LSRMLKIPIFLTKR

-54 HNLNKADLIQ
+54 HNLKKADLIQ
-64 LLNMQPEIPISEKPE
+64 LLNMNPEIPIPAKKSVLPE
-79 KPIPKPIPIA
+79 IPIPAKKSVLP
-89 EKPIPKPIPIS
+89 
-100 EKPIPAPRRKPIP
+100 EKPIPAPRRKP
-113 APRKISEKPISEK
+113 EK
-126 PIPAPRRKP
+126 PIPAPRRNIQKA
-135 IPISEKPIP
+135 IP
-144 ISEKPIPAPRRKPIP
+144 EKPIPAPRR
-159 APRQNPPTIQKAID
+159 NPPTIQKAID

-181 FRESGKK
+181 FHESGKK

-200 KEKINTLFE
+200 RKKINTLFE

-219 ALRQFTREKIIDG
+219 ALSQFTREKIIDG

-276 GETIEVEADFHSDIE
+276 GETIEIEADFHSDIE
-291 INIAEKDDK
+291 INIAEKDK
-300 KLLDKMIARIEEV
+300 NKLLDKMIARIEEV

-328 IRRLEIHFANWQ
+328 IIRLEIHFANWQ
-340 PIRGSTFIP
+340 PLGGSTFIP
-349 LPTKFKNKRAVV
+349 LPAKLKNKKAVI
-361 NIKNEDNQCFKWCI
+361 NPKNEDNQCFKWCVV
-375 ARALNPVDKNPNRIT
+375 RALNPVKKNSERIT

-414 KIFET
+414 KIFEN
-419 NNPSIAINV
+419 NNPSISINV
-428 FGFEDEV
+428 FGYEEEV
-435 YPLKISKEKKINNI
+435 YPLKISKEKRINNI
-449 DLLLISD
+449 DLLWISD
-456 ENKQHYCLINN
+456 EEKQHYCLINN
-467 LSRLIRSSLTN
+467 MSRLIRSKLTK
-478 HNGPVEICRS
+478 HHETAEICRS
-488 CLNHFPDK
+488 CLNHFPNK
-496 DKLQN
+496 DKLKN
-501 HEKYCFQN
+501 HEEYCFQN
-509 EAIKIEMPKEGS
+509 ETIKIEMPKEES
-521 SISFKHHNRAIKV
+521 SISFMHHNRSIKV

-542 EAFTKEIKMIPQNDR
+542 EAFTKEIKTIPQNDR
-557 VSFTQKYQH
+557 IAFTQKYQH

-610 FQQFNFSKKMAP
+610 FQQFNFSKKMVISP
-622 LTAQELREFLKAPIC
+622 QEQKDFLNTEFC
-637 WICQKKFQE
+637 WICQKKFKKDE
-646 NDKKVRDHDHFT
+646 KKVRDHDHFT

-666 NQCNLQFKKPK
+666 NKCNLQFKKPQ

-727 EKDGKKVEVKH
+727 EKDGKTFDVKH

-752 LGGLADNLARSGME
+752 LAGLVDNLARSGME
-766 KFQNLKKEFKHFEL
+766 KFQNLKKEFKENFEL

-785 IYPYDYMDC
+785 VYPYDYMNC
-794 VEKFSET
+794 LEKFSET
-801 QLPAK
+801 QLPIK

-815 CEITDKEYKQAQ
+815 CNITDKEYKHAQ

-921 GRANNKFMKEK
+921 GRANNKFMKEQ

-939 KFVPYLDANNLYGW
+939 KFVTYLDANNLYGW

-967 TGDELEN
+967 TGDELWN

-986 EYPAELHDFHNDY
+986 EYPEELHDFHNDY

-1016 TLRDKQ
+1016 TLLKKE
-1022 KYVLHRENLQLYLS
+1022 KYVLHRENLKLYLS

-1090 MENIRNRVDVRLVE
+1090 MENIRNRVDVRLVG

-1118 KHWVCFDENLI
+1118 KHWICFDENLI

-1150 LDLSKTLIYDFHY
+1150 LDLSKTMIYDFHY

-1185 YEIETDDFFAEI
+1185 YEIETDDFFADI
-1197 ADDVEEMF
+1197 AGDVKELF

-1239 EFVGLRSKL
+1239 EFVGLRAKL

-1327 STLAFGNKNLHIK
+1327 STLAFGNKILPK

>member
-1 MSTKELKNIAK
+1 MVTTKELKNIAK
-12 ERNLK
+12 ERKL

-54 HNLNKADLIQ
+54 QNLKIADLVK
-64 LLNMQPEIPISEKPE
+64 LLNMNPEIPEKPIPKPIPKPEKPE
-79 KPIPKPIPIA
+79 KPIPKPRR
-89 EKPIPKPIPIS
+89 KP

-113 APRKISEKPISEK
+113 KPEKPISEKQIPAPRRKPISEK
-126 PIPAPRRKP
+126 PIPAPRRN
-135 IPISEKPIP
+135 S
-144 ISEKPIPAPRRKPIP
+144 
-159 APRQNPPTIQKAID
+159 PTIQKAID

-200 KEKINTLFE
+200 RKKINTLFE

-219 ALRQFTREKIIDG
+219 ALSQFTREKIIDG

-276 GETIEVEADFHSDIE
+276 GETIEVDADFHSDIE
-291 INIAEKDDK
+291 INIAAKDDK

-328 IRRLEIHFANWQ
+328 IQRLEIHFANWQ
-340 PIRGSTFIP
+340 PLGGSTFIP
-349 LPTKFKNKRAVV
+349 LPAKLKNKKGVI
-361 NIKNEDNQCFKWCI
+361 NIKNEDNQCFKWCVV
-375 ARALNPVDKNPNRIT
+375 RALNPVDQNSNRLT
-390 KELIEQAKS
+390 KELVKQSKR

-419 NNPSIAINV
+419 NNPSISINV

-435 YPLKISKEKKINNI
+435 YPLKISKEKRINNI
-449 DLLLISD
+449 DLLWISD
-456 ENKQHYCLINN
+456 EKKQHYCVIKD
-467 LSRLIRSSLTN
+467 LSKFLRSSLTK
-478 HNGPVEICRS
+478 HHETVEICRS
-488 CLNHFPDK
+488 CLNHFPK
-496 DKLQN
+496 GKLKN
-501 HEKYCFQN
+501 HEEYCFQN
-509 EAIKIEMPKEGS
+509 ETIKIEMPKEGS
-521 SISFKHHNRAIKV
+521 SISFKHHNRSIKV

-542 EAFTKEIKMIPQNDR
+542 EAFTKEIKTIPQNDR
-557 VSFTQKYQH
+557 VAFTQKYQH

-583 CALFRATE
+583 CVLFRAAK

-610 FQQFNFSKKMAP
+610 FQQFNFSKKMVISP
-622 LTAQELREFLKAPIC
+622 QEQKDFLNAEFC
-637 WICQKKFQE
+637 WICQKKFKKDE
-646 NDKKVRDHDHFT
+646 KKVRDHDHFT

-666 NQCNLQFKKPK
+666 NKCNLQFKKPQ

-727 EKDGKKVEVKH
+727 EKDGKTFDVKH

-752 LGGLADNLARSGME
+752 LAGLVDNLARSGME
-766 KFQNLKKEFKHFEL
+766 KFQNLKKEFKENFKL

-785 IYPYDYMDC
+785 VYPYDYMNC
-794 VEKFSET
+794 LEKFSET
-801 QLPAK
+801 QLPIK

-815 CEITDKEYKQAQ
+815 CNITDKEYKHAQ
-827 DIWEKFQIRN
+827 DIWEKFKIRN

-846 KTDVLLLADVFEEFR
+846 KTNVLLLVDVFEEFR

-921 GRANNKFMKEK
+921 GRANNKFMKEQ
-932 FDSSQPS
+932 FDSSRPS
-939 KFVPYLDANNLYGW
+939 KFVTYLDANNLYGW

-959 PVGDFHWM
+959 PVGNFHWM
-967 TGDELEN
+967 TGDELER
-974 WMEFPCVLEVDL
+974 WREFPCVLEVDL
-986 EYPAELHDFHNDY
+986 EYPEELHDFHNDY

-1016 TLRDKQ
+1016 TLGDKQ
-1022 KYVLHRENLQLYLS
+1022 KYVLHRENLKLYLS

-1052 KPWMKSYIE
+1052 KPWMRSYIE

-1090 MENIRNRVDVRLVE
+1090 MENIRNRVDVRLVG

-1118 KHWVCFDENLI
+1118 KHWICFDENLI

-1150 LDLSKTLIYDFHY
+1150 LDLSKTMIYDFHY

-1185 YEIETDDFFAEI
+1185 YEIETEDFFADI
-1197 ADDVEEMF
+1197 AGDVKELF

-1327 STLAFGNKNLHIK
+1327 STLALGNKNLLK